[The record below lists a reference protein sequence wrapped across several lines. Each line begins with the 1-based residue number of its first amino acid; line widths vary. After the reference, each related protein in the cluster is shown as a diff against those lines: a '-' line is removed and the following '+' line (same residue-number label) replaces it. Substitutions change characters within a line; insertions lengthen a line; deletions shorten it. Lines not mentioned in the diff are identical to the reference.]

1 MLLDGYHRSLS
12 RTSSFG
18 NYYETMG
25 LTMTKSPYTIIR
37 ELQDAYFEKHGTYA
51 HACGY
56 LGAVLEGEMARRSKK
71 EQDAFVQRL
80 QEAIDLM
87 NQVVKV

>member
-1 MLLDGYHRSLS
+1 MLLDGYPLS
-12 RTSSFG
+12 SSWHHCTIF
-18 NYYETMG
+18 NYETMG

-37 ELQDAYFEKHGTYA
+37 ELQEAYFEKHGTYA

-71 EQDAFVQRL
+71 EQDAFVRRI
-80 QEAIDLM
+80 QEAIDLI